1 MLRYIIGRLILAIP
15 TLLAVFTIVF
25 LVVRVLPGDPA
36 QAALGDF
43 ASETAVQALREEMG
57 LNEPLLVQYTDYL
70 GGLLRGDLG
79 RSLKNGKAI
88 SDLVVDVL
96 PHSLQLTIVSL
107 IVGLALGIPLGI
119 ITAVKRNSFIDY
131 IGRILS
137 LGGLSLPAFYLG
149 VLIVIV
155 FAVKLDW
162 LPSGGATK
170 FFVDPVKNIRQLILP
185 ALTLGLIMTAYT
197 TRLTRSAML
206 NVLNQDYI
214 GTARSK
220 GLVEQV
226 ILTKHGLRS
235 AALPIVAVTGLWAVG
250 LIGDSVLTE
259 IVFSR
264 PGLGSMLVGAILQKD
279 YNVLQSLM
287 VVYAIIVVVIN
298 LITDLTYG
306 ILDPRISH

>member
-1 MLRYIIGRLILAIP
+1 MLRYIIGRLILSIP

-25 LVVRVLPGDPA
+25 FVVRVLPGDPA

-43 ASETAVQALREEMG
+43 ASEAAVAALREGMG
-57 LNEPLLVQYTDYL
+57 LNEPILVQYTDFL

-79 RSLKNGKAI
+79 RSLKNGQEI
-88 SDLVVDVL
+88 TSLVGSVL
-96 PHSLQLTIVSL
+96 PHSIQLTVVSL
-107 IVGLALGIPLGI
+107 IVGLTLGVPIGI
-119 ITAVKRNSFIDY
+119 ITAVKRNSLIDY
-131 IGRILS
+131 AGRILS

-155 FAVKLDW
+155 FAVQLDW
-162 LPSGGATK
+162 FPSGGATP
-170 FFVDPVKNIRQLILP
+170 FFEDPMQNIRQLILP

-220 GLVEQV
+220 GLMEQV

-259 IVFSR
+259 VVFSR

-287 VVYAIIVVVIN
+287 VVYAVIVVVIN
-298 LITDLTYG
+298 LLVDLTYG
-306 ILDPRISH
+306 ALDPRISH